1 MLSFDESEELRDESE
16 RRPFDG
22 VAMRESRAA
31 RAGEPAEH
39 LA

>member
-1 MLSFDESEELRDESE
+1 LGE